1 MADAIA
7 PGEVWLVG
15 AGPGDPELLT
25 RKAETLIGA
34 ASVIFYDAL
43 VGPEILSF
51 AAPGTRCIPAG
62 KRSGRHSRTQ
72 DEINRL
78 LVSAALAGER
88 VVRLKGGDPSIFGRS
103 AEEVA
108 ALAHAGISARI
119 CPGITAAS
127 AAAASAGISLTLR
140 GVARR
145 FQCVTAHARTGEPL
159 SLDWKALA
167 DPAATLAI
175 YMGRGAAPEI
185 SARLMK
191 NGLASDTPVLVAANV
206 SLPNAIVIRT
216 RLDLLPLTVNS
227 IDHDAPILL
236 LIGSATALHAELPC
250 PAELLTRS
258 TPADQKSRNIRRLEQ
273 QI

>member
-1 MADAIA
+1 MADRIA

-25 RKAETLIGA
+25 RKAEMLIGA
-34 ASVIFYDAL
+34 ASVIFFDAL
-43 VGPEILSF
+43 VSPAILALAP
-51 AAPGTRCIPAG
+51 AAARCIPVG
-62 KRSGRHSRTQ
+62 KRSGRHSKSQ
-72 DEINRL
+72 DEINHL

-108 ALAHAGISARI
+108 ALAEAGISARI
-119 CPGITAAS
+119 CPGITTAS

-145 FQCVTAHARTGEPL
+145 FQCVTAHARAGEPL

-185 SARLMK
+185 SARLME
-191 NGLASDTPVLVAANV
+191 NGLASDTPVVVAANI
-206 SLPNAIVIRT
+206 SLPGAILIGT
-216 RLDLLPLTVNS
+216 RLDLLPLAVKSVDQNTPV
-227 IDHDAPILL
+227 LL
-236 LIGSATALHAELPC
+236 LIGSATALYAEFPRR
-250 PAELLTRS
+250 AEFPGRS
-258 TPADQKSRNIRRLEQ
+258 APTDQKSGNIDCLKQ
-273 QI
+273 QE

>member
-1 MADAIA
+1 MAEPIA

-25 RKAETLIGA
+25 RKAEKLIGA
-34 ASVIFYDAL
+34 ASVIFFDAL
-43 VGPEILSF
+43 VSRDIL
-51 AAPGTRCIPAG
+51 ALAPAEARCIPVG
-62 KRSGRHSRTQ
+62 KRSGRHSKTQ
-72 DEINRL
+72 KEINRL

-108 ALAHAGISARI
+108 ALAAAGISARI

-127 AAAASAGISLTLR
+127 AAAAGAGISLTLR
-140 GVARR
+140 GVAQR
-145 FQCVTAHARTGEPL
+145 FQCVTAHARAGEPL

-185 SARLMK
+185 AARLMH
-191 NGLASDTPVLVAANV
+191 NGLASDTSVLVAANV
-206 SLPNAIVIRT
+206 SLPNAILIRT
-216 RLDLLPLTVNS
+216 RLDLLPLTVKS
-227 IDHDAPILL
+227 IDHDAPVLL

-250 PAELLTRS
+250 AGPLIRS
-258 TPADQKSRNIRRLEQ
+258 TPTYQNPVISFA
-273 QI
+273 

>member
-1 MADAIA
+1 MADPFA

-25 RKAETLIGA
+25 RKAAALIGA

-43 VGPEILSF
+43 VGPEVLALASPR
-51 AAPGTRCIPAG
+51 ARCIAVG
-62 KRSGRHSRTQ
+62 KRSGRHSKSQ

-78 LVSAALAGER
+78 LVSAAFAGER

-108 ALAHAGISARI
+108 ALAAAGISARI

-145 FQCVTAHARTGEPL
+145 LQYVTAHTRKGEPL
-159 SLDWKALA
+159 ALDWKALA

-185 SARLMK
+185 TARLME

-206 SLPNAIVIRT
+206 SLPDAVLLNT
-216 RLDLLPLTVNS
+216 RLDLLPLSVKSVNQ
-227 IDHDAPILL
+227 DTPVLL
-236 LIGSATALHAELPC
+236 LIGSAATLQTDLPC
-250 PAELLTRS
+250 RSDLLKRS
-258 TPADQKSRNIRRLEQ
+258 TLTN
-273 QI
+273 QISCTARHMEERI